1 MITALKYTAIA
12 SAFLLTAGS
21 AAFAQNYN
29 TNPSQGPERSQSYN
43 QGFNNENQS
52 SSENQGASNQGS
64 TGYGNQS
71 ANEGSS
77 QQSYNPSMQGSSG
90 WNQGTQGSSGWNQ
103 GTQGSTWSGNQP
115 YNSASG
121 SGSNMNMN
129 QNQVVQELRRYG
141 YENLQDLRPM
151 QGWSADAMRNGE
163 RVHIILG
170 DNGEVATF
178 QGRR

>member
-1 MITALKYTAIA
+1 MMTALKYTAIA

-29 TNPSQGPERSQSYN
+29 QNPSQGPEYNQSSQSYN
-43 QGFNNENQS
+43 PSANTENQELNNQGF
-52 SSENQGASNQGS
+52 
-64 TGYGNQS
+64 TGYGNQ
-71 ANEGSS
+71 A
-77 QQSYNPSMQGSSG
+77 YNPSMNQQGYNPGMQGSSG
-90 WNQGTQGSSGWNQ
+90 WNQGM
-103 GTQGSTWSGNQP
+103 QGSTWSGNQP

-129 QNQVVQELRRYG
+129 QQQVVQELRRYG